1 MYERNVRQK
10 EAKERRQERK
20 SNKQI
25 LQVAS
30 DFIQYTTQLTQ

>member
-1 MYERNVRQK
+1 MYKRNVRQK
-10 EAKERRQERK
+10 EAKERRQDRK
-20 SNKQI
+20 SKEQI